1 MPLQNVYKK
10 AFVCLDRMLRHWA
23 DPTNVM
29 IGGDN
34 SQTRSLCGVQVKQL
48 APDWSLVYPSRFKP

>member
-23 DPTNVM
+23 DPTNAM

-34 SQTRSLCGVQVKQL
+34 S
-48 APDWSLVYPSRFKP
+48 